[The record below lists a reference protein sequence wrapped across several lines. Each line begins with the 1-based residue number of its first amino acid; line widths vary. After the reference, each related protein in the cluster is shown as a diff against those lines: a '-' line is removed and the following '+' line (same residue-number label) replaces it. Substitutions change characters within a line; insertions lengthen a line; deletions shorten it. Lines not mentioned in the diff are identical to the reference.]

1 MTQLLATAPWL
12 LLIAALPFLLRQ
24 RPSLSA
30 YPPLPDGRT
39 PRPDGRTPRPGNGTP
54 LVSIIVPTHDDARR
68 VGASLSSLLDSDYE
82 AYEVVVVDADS
93 TDGTR
98 EIVAALEERA
108 PGRVR
113 LLDAGVA
120 PVGRSWHGWACW
132 RGYGA
137 ARGELLLFTSPGTL
151 HDSQLL
157 GRAVAALAREEA
169 DLVSVYPRLTM
180 QGFWERLIM
189 PHIWFVLTARLPTA
203 ASVNRWQD
211 PADAVATQH
220 FMLFRRDAYEAVGG
234 HERVAER
241 DPEAATL
248 ARAVL
253 HAGRRLFLVHGEDYL
268 EARMYRTLGA
278 IADELT
284 TATPLTSR
292 LTLPGW
298 ARTAV
303 AWLVAATP
311 VLFFVAPPL
320 IMVGTVLGAVRGP
333 PAVWALWTTALSLL
347 FWLLVYARHRIR
359 PAYAVA
365 YPAGALVSS
374 LIFARGILLQER

>member
-1 MTQLLATAPWL
+1 MTLLLATAPWL

-30 YPPLPDGRT
+30 YPPGPTG
-39 PRPDGRTPRPGNGTP
+39 GGP
-54 LVSIIVPTHDDARR
+54 LVSVIIPTHDDARR
-68 VGASLSSLLDSDYE
+68 VGASLSSLLDSDHG
-82 AYEVVVVDADS
+82 AYEVIVVDVDS
-93 TDGTR
+93 QDGTR

-120 PVGRSWHGWACW
+120 PVGRSWRAWACW
-132 RGYGA
+132 RGYGV
-137 ARGELLLFTSPGTL
+137 ARGELLLFTTPGTL
-151 HDSQLL
+151 HDSDLL
-157 GRAVAALAREEA
+157 GRAVAARTREEA

-203 ASVNRWQD
+203 WSVNRWQD
-211 PADAVATQH
+211 PADAVATNH
-220 FMLFRRDAYEAVGG
+220 FMLFQREAYEAIGG
-234 HERVAER
+234 HDALAEH
-241 DPEAATL
+241 DPEAVTL

-253 HAGRRLFLVHGEDYL
+253 ATGRRLFLVHGEDHL
-268 EARMYRTLGA
+268 EARMFRTLAA

-284 TATPLTSR
+284 AATPLAAR
-292 LTLPGW
+292 LGIPGG

-303 AWLVAATP
+303 AWLVALTP
-311 VLFFVAPPL
+311 LLFFVAPPL
-320 IMVGTVLGAVRGP
+320 ALAGVVVGAVRGAG
-333 PAVWALWTTALSLL
+333 AVWALWTTGLSLL

-374 LIFARGILLQER
+374 LIFARGILQQDR

>member
-1 MTQLLATAPWL
+1 MALFIATTPWL

-30 YPPLPDGRT
+30 Y
-39 PRPDGRTPRPGNGTP
+39 RPVAHQPAP

-82 AYEVVVVDADS
+82 AYEVVVVDVDS
-93 TDGTR
+93 RDGTR

-137 ARGELLLFTSPGTL
+137 ARGELLLFTTPGTL

-157 GRAVAALAREEA
+157 GRAVAALMREEA

-211 PADAVATQH
+211 PVDAVATQH
-220 FMLFRRDAYEAVGG
+220 FMLFRRHAYEAIGG
-234 HERVAER
+234 HERLAER
-241 DPEAATL
+241 DPEASTL

-253 HAGRRLFLVHGEDYL
+253 DAGHRLLLVHGVDYL
-268 EARMYRTLGA
+268 EARMFRTLGA

-284 TATPLTSR
+284 TASPLTYR
-292 LTLPGW
+292 LSIPAW
-298 ARTAV
+298 AGTAV

-320 IMVGTVLGAVRGP
+320 TLAGTALGAVRGSA
-333 PAVWALWTTALSLL
+333 AVWALWTTALSLL
-347 FWLLVYARHRIR
+347 FWLLIYARHRIR

-374 LIFARGILLQER
+374 LIFARGILQQER